1 MSIPVLTID
10 YMPFSRTMPGI
21 VAGISDYL
29 EQVPSS
35 CSMRKRKPTGGMYS
49 VTDAKSRRGSLR
61 CCGYFFFIL
70 GPPRRVRSIFA
81 SRATSARIGS
91 RVCLCVRSGTTSTIL
106 SRRSETDCL
115 AHAYA
120 NRAHFPCISSAQTF
134 IHAQSLIELCRV
146 LSAPLLIIDKEDC
159 IAKAFIR
166 LLHRHHRVD
175 YSGFWRR

>member
-1 MSIPVLTID
+1 
-10 YMPFSRTMPGI
+10 
-21 VAGISDYL
+21 
-29 EQVPSS
+29 
-35 CSMRKRKPTGGMYS
+35 MYS

-175 YSGFWRR
+175 YSGFWRRGRDCDDFPVGCRDRLQSRCVSGDQNGSEQCNTQSLHLS